1 MVRPTIGDV
10 EIDLI
15 SELSEPSASSREISI
30 SYSSSTL
37 TSEAASE
44 DEDVHGEV
52 PTEVEVEEAV
62 LASVLGEPTAD
73 TNSLLHQQ
81 ADLEH
86 TECSLAAVTAVSSAA
101 VSAVDVNTFE
111 TAAEKTTSEKFDAY
125 RPVLQR
131 SGAIDENNSGS
142 SIDSQ
147 REESSMQKVRKFIPY
162 LLRPSCQFFRRISK
176 NV

>member
-15 SELSEPSASSREISI
+15 SELSEPSASSRELSI
-30 SYSSSTL
+30 SYSSS

-52 PTEVEVEEAV
+52 PTEVEVEEAA
-62 LASVLGEPTAD
+62 LASVLSDPAAD

-86 TECSLAAVTAVSSAA
+86 TECSLTAVTAVNSAA
-101 VSAVDVNTFE
+101 VSAVDVRAFE
-111 TAAEKTTSEKFDAY
+111 TAAEKTSSEKFDAY

-131 SGAIDENNSGS
+131 SGAIDESNSGS

-147 REESSMQKVRKFIPY
+147 REQSSMQKVRKFIPY

>member
-15 SELSEPSASSREISI
+15 SELSEPSASSRELSI
-30 SYSSSTL
+30 SYSSSTS
-37 TSEAASE
+37 TSGEASE
-44 DEDVHGEV
+44 DEDVQGEV

-86 TECSLAAVTAVSSAA
+86 TECSLTAVTAVSSAA
-101 VSAVDVNTFE
+101 VSAV
-111 TAAEKTTSEKFDAY
+111 A
-125 RPVLQR
+125 
-131 SGAIDENNSGS
+131 GA
-142 SIDSQ
+142 
-147 REESSMQKVRKFIPY
+147 
-162 LLRPSCQFFRRISK
+162 
-176 NV
+176 

>member
-1 MVRPTIGDV
+1 M
-10 EIDLI
+10 
-15 SELSEPSASSREISI
+15 
-30 SYSSSTL
+30 
-37 TSEAASE
+37 
-44 DEDVHGEV
+44 
-52 PTEVEVEEAV
+52 
-62 LASVLGEPTAD
+62 ASVLGEPTAD
-73 TNSLLHQQ
+73 TNSLLHLQ

-86 TECSLAAVTAVSSAA
+86 TECSLTAVTAVSSAA
-101 VSAVDVNTFE
+101 VSAVSSAAVSAVDVNAFE

-131 SGAIDENNSGS
+131 SGAIDESNSGS

-147 REESSMQKVRKFIPY
+147 REESPLQKVGKFIPY

>member
-1 MVRPTIGDV
+1 M
-10 EIDLI
+10 
-15 SELSEPSASSREISI
+15 
-30 SYSSSTL
+30 
-37 TSEAASE
+37 
-44 DEDVHGEV
+44 
-52 PTEVEVEEAV
+52 EEAV
-62 LASVLGEPTAD
+62 LASVLGDPAAD
-73 TNSLLHQQ
+73 TNSLLHLQ

-86 TECSLAAVTAVSSAA
+86 TECSLAAVTAVNSAA
-101 VSAVDVNTFE
+101 VTAVNGKSFE
-111 TAAEKTTSEKFDAY
+111 TAAEKTTSEKFDSY